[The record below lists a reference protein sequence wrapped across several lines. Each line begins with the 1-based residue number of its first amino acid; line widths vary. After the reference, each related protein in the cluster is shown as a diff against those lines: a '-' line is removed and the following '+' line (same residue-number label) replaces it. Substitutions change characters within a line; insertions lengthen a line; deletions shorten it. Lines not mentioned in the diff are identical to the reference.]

1 MDLTVTNIIGCAFCI
16 ICGVLGAWFF
26 WALDKSFYL
35 TDKDLDEAFKDLP
48 DIVINI
54 RHEKD
59 DSETGNE
66 KSDDTCK
73 SSYR

>member
-1 MDLTVTNIIGCAFCI
+1 MDWTITNIIGCAFCI
-16 ICGVLGAWFF
+16 ICAILGPLFF
-26 WALDKSFYL
+26 WALGKSFYL
-35 TDKDLDEAFKDLP
+35 TEKDLDEAFKDLP

-59 DSETGNE
+59 DSETGKK

>member
-1 MDLTVTNIIGCAFCI
+1 MDWTITNIIGCAFCV
-16 ICGVLGAWFF
+16 ICAIFGLWFPF
-26 WALDKSFYL
+26 ALRKSLDL
-35 TDKDLDEAFKDLP
+35 TEKDLDEAFKDLP

-59 DSETGNE
+59 DNETE
-66 KSDDTCK
+66 KEKRDDDCK

>member
-1 MDLTVTNIIGCAFCI
+1 MDFTITNIIGCAFCI
-16 ICGVLGAWFF
+16 ICAIFGLWFPF
-26 WALDKSFYL
+26 ALRKSLDL
-35 TDKDLDEAFKDLP
+35 TEKDLDEAFKDLP

-66 KSDDTCK
+66 KYGGTRK

>member
-1 MDLTVTNIIGCAFCI
+1 MDWTITNIIGCAFCI
-16 ICGVLGAWFF
+16 ICAIFGLWFPF
-26 WALDKSFYL
+26 ALRKSLDL
-35 TDKDLDEAFKDLP
+35 TEKDLDEAFKDLP

-66 KSDDTCK
+66 KYGGTRK

>member
-1 MDLTVTNIIGCAFCI
+1 MDWTITNIIGCAFCI
-16 ICGVLGAWFF
+16 ICAILGPLFF
-26 WALDKSFYL
+26 WALGKSFYL
-35 TDKDLDEAFKDLP
+35 TEKDLDEAFKDLP

-66 KSDDTCK
+66 KYGGTRK

>member
-1 MDLTVTNIIGCAFCI
+1 MDWTITNIIGCAFCV
-16 ICGVLGAWFF
+16 ICAIFGLWFPF
-26 WALDKSFYL
+26 ALRKSLDL
-35 TDKDLDEAFKDLP
+35 TEKDLDEAFKDLP

-54 RHEKD
+54 RHEKED
-59 DSETGNE
+59 NETEKE

>member
-1 MDLTVTNIIGCAFCI
+1 MDWTITNIIGCAFCI
-16 ICGVLGAWFF
+16 ICAILGPLFF
-26 WALDKSFYL
+26 WALGKSFYL
-35 TDKDLDEAFKDLP
+35 TEKDLDKAFKDLP

-59 DSETGNE
+59 DSETGKK

-73 SSYR
+73 SSHR